1 MYTIEVNNKK
11 QYIQPHRLEVFEDTY
26 KLIYTMLYKGHRIPA
41 SVKLKDIEKWN
52 DDTIEEIVIIRPL
65 SRVVNYDKEKNTLLI
80 TLDNV
85 EKVVSIHLS
94 KQEEE

>member
-1 MYTIEVNNKK
+1 
-11 QYIQPHRLEVFEDTY
+11 
-26 KLIYTMLYKGHRIPA
+26 MLYKGHRIPA

-94 KQEEE
+94 NKRKNDIPGIIFL